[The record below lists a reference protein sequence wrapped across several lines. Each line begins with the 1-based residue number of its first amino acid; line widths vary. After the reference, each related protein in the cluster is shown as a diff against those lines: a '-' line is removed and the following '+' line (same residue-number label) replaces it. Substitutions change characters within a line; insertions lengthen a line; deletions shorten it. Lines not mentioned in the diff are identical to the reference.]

1 LDRFISSSLF
11 SDFFFSLLLRLF
23 FFRFPDTASRN
34 AWHEV
39 FGNAVL
45 YHNNGKSST
54 HQNVNT
60 FSWLSTAFTHTK
72 KTKAN
77 ATGSSASDNPNN
89 KTSKNPKVIVASRGK
104 SRKVIS

>member
-1 LDRFISSSLF
+1 VISFLPF
-11 SDFFFSLLLRLF
+11 LCHFD
-23 FFRFPDTASRN
+23 FRFPDTASRN

-39 FGNAVL
+39 FGNAIL

-60 FSWLSTAFTHTK
+60 FSWLSTAFTQTK
-72 KTKAN
+72 KSKAN
-77 ATGSSASDNPNN
+77 ATASSDNPNN

-104 SRKVIS
+104 SRKVIT